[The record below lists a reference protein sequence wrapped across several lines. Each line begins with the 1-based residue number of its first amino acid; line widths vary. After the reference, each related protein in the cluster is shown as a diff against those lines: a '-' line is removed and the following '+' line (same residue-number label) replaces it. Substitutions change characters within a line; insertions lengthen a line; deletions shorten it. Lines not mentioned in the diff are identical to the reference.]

1 MLQYMDT
8 VLGFAIVMLLLSL
21 LVTALVQM
29 LIAMAGTRSQA
40 LHWGLQRL
48 LQQADLDVSDVNAK
62 AIAKA
67 VLKHPSITT
76 NAYYSA
82 TAIRYE
88 ELSKILQALKDHP
101 TKELKGKSS
110 ANKALRKIMT
120 KASTDTPQ
128 MKPVVETL
136 KAELKRSF
144 PMHTDL
150 VSDTVNRALA
160 TQQKVMTDVR
170 TWFDTIMDRTADRF
184 VMHTRIVTGTMAVAL
199 VLVLQIDSVSIF
211 QQLVANPDLRTKLVQ
226 SSQSIL
232 DKAEEM
238 QAFENNRV
246 QAASQALSAVITDPN
261 YPALNTLPDVPADL
275 ATFNQG
281 SRWVRGLADVNETQ
295 STELMDL
302 FDKRFREQSQTAGQS
317 MKTATQEIAT
327 YLEESQLDLFA
338 ASWLVHDQP
347 GQPMSYRDKCKRG
360 IGLFMSMIFLGLG
373 APFWYN
379 ILSQLSTLRPLIA
392 GKIEAKP
399 EG

>member
-1 MLQYMDT
+1 
-8 VLGFAIVMLLLSL
+8 
-21 LVTALVQM
+21 M

-48 LQQADLDVSDVNAK
+48 LQQMDLDVSDVNAK
-62 AIAKA
+62 VIAKA

-88 ELSKILQALKDHP
+88 ELLKILQALKDHP
-101 TKELKGKSS
+101 SKELKGQSGAK
-110 ANKALRKIMT
+110 KALNKMLARGLT
-120 KASTDTPQ
+120 NTPEIKTAVQ
-128 MKPVVETL
+128 TL

-144 PMHTDL
+144 PGHTDL
-150 VSDTVNRALA
+150 VSDSVDRALA
-160 TQQKVMTDVR
+160 TPQKVMADVR
-170 TWFDTIMDRTADRF
+170 SWFDTVMDRTADRF

-226 SSQSIL
+226 SSQAIL

-238 QAFENNRV
+238 QAFENNSA
-246 QAASQALSAVITDPN
+246 QAASHALSAVTTDPN
-261 YPALNTLPDVPADL
+261 YPALNTLPAVPADL

-281 SRWVRGLADVNETQ
+281 SRWVTGLTDVNGAQ
-295 STELMDL
+295 SKKLMNL
-302 FDKRFREQSQTAGQS
+302 FEKRFEEQSQTAFQG
-317 MKTATQEIAT
+317 MKIAT
-327 YLEESQLDLFA
+327 EEIKDYLEQSQLDLFA